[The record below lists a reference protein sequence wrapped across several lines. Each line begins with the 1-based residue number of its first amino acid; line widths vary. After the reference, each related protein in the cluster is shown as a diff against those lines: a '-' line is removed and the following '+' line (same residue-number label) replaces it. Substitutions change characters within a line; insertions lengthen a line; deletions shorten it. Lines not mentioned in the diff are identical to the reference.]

1 MKVFVYSKK
10 SSKMIACVKSVK
22 EVREDPENNHIV
34 YLTETGEYFHF
45 NTKDVKSTIYQ
56 N

>member
-10 SSKMIACVKSVK
+10 SSKQIASINHVK
-22 EVREDPENNHIV
+22 EVSEDRKNGRIFFI
-34 YLTETGEYFHF
+34 TETGERLDFDIK
-45 NTKDVKSTIYQ
+45 NVKSTIYQ